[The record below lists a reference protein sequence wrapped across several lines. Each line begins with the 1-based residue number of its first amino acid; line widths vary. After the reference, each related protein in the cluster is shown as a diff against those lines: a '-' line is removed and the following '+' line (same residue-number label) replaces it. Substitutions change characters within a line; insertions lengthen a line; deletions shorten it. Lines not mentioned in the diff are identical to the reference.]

1 MEVPPTT
8 TQISSEDTCVK
19 ITLAKGLD
27 RGSKRLYTYKVI
39 NGGNPMT
46 DKEIETFFYDSEIYQ
61 SSVDALVDQLHELV
75 SQGNISDA
83 KLVADRIRELQAVG

>member
-1 MEVPPTT
+1 
-8 TQISSEDTCVK
+8 
-19 ITLAKGLD
+19 
-27 RGSKRLYTYKVI
+27 
-39 NGGNPMT
+39 MT

-75 SQGNISDA
+75 SQGKISDA